1 MIWVILKLMLTR
13 WLSINRW
20 NNFPRI
26 ENVSLLDNLWNAIH
40 IWLFLAYL
48 EEKNWNKVDREFL
61 LKRYIFSSFKTLI
74 LSDINSWTREAILEI
89 DKEIFLNLEN
99 KALKFLLSLSWPES
113 IKEDIKNILEDNSK
127 ILELNILKA
136 SKKYAWY
143 IECKINQKVYDEMYD
158 VPMMEIKK
166 SLKKY
171 EEILPSFKEL
181 MNNKDYQR
189 YISHLRRLS
198 HSMRWNQQSRIFPIS
213 VMSHLVII
221 TFLSYVIWKMEND
234 KWANLDILELMLKG
248 VYHDIPEAITWDV
261 IAPTKR
267 AVLWFAQ
274 ALEKVEIKMMDEYL
288 FSCVDNDYKLQVY
301 EYMLNPFWWEVWKLV
316 KYADILS
323 SLFESKVEINHWS
336 QNFIDVYRWIKQ
348 KVNTFD
354 IYSVNYILKHWIDNF
369 DDKSTDDIFL
379 EKF

>member
-99 KALKFLLSLSWPES
+99 KALKFLLSLSGPES

-323 SLFESKVEINHWS
+323 SLFESKVEVNHWS

>member
-1 MIWVILKLMLTR
+1 MIWAILKLMLTR

-61 LKRYIFSSFKTLI
+61 LKRFIFSSFKTLV

-89 DKEIFLNLEN
+89 DKEIFLNLEK
-99 KALKFLLSLSWPES
+99 KAQNFLFSLSWPDS
-113 IKEDIKNILEDNSK
+113 IKEDIKNVLEDNSK

-158 VPMMEIKK
+158 VPMMEIQK

-181 MNNKDYQR
+181 MNNKDYQK

-221 TFLSYVIWKMEND
+221 TFLAYVIWKMEND
-234 KWANLDILELMLKG
+234 KWANLDILELMLRW

-267 AVLWFAQ
+267 AVVWFAQ

-288 FSCVDNDYKLQVY
+288 FSCVDKDYKSQVY
-301 EYMLNPFWWEVWKLV
+301 EYMLNPFWWEIGKLV
-316 KYADILS
+316 KYSDILS
-323 SLFESKVEINHWS
+323 SLFEAKVEVNHWS
-336 QNFIDVYRWIKQ
+336 QNFIDVYRAIKQ

>member
-113 IKEDIKNILEDNSK
+113 IKEDIKNVLEDNSK

-267 AVLWFAQ
+267 AVVWFAQ

-323 SLFESKVEINHWS
+323 SLFESKVEVNHGS

>member
-1 MIWVILKLMLTR
+1 MLTR

-158 VPMMEIKK
+158 VPMMEIQK

-267 AVLWFAQ
+267 AVVWFAQ

-323 SLFESKVEINHWS
+323 SLFESKVEVNHWS

>member
-323 SLFESKVEINHWS
+323 SLFESKVEVNHWS

>member
-1 MIWVILKLMLTR
+1 MIWAILKLMLTR
-13 WLSINRW
+13 GLSINRW

-26 ENVSLLDNLWNAIH
+26 ENVSLLDNLWNSIH

-48 EEKNWNKVDREFL
+48 EEKNWNKVDKEFL
-61 LKRYIFSSFKTLI
+61 LKRFIFSSFKTLV

-89 DKEIFLNLEN
+89 DKEIFLNLEK
-99 KALKFLLSLSWPES
+99 KAQNFLLSLSGPES
-113 IKEDIKNILEDNSK
+113 IKEDIRNVLEDNSK
-127 ILELNILKA
+127 TLELNILKA

-143 IECKINQKVYDEMYD
+143 IECKINQKVYDDMYD
-158 VPMMEIKK
+158 VPMLEIQK

-234 KWANLDILELMLKG
+234 KWSNLDILELMLRW

-267 AVLWFAQ
+267 AVVWFAQ

-288 FSCVDNDYKLQVY
+288 FSCVDNDYKQQVY
-301 EYMLNPFWWEVWKLV
+301 DYMLNPFWGEIWRLV

-323 SLFESKVEINHWS
+323 SLFESKVEVNHWS

-379 EKF
+379 ERF